1 MARYLTTLTS
11 QTAEPWYDNLKAMK
25 VYIDSSW
32 VSLARL
38 TEKQSMIK
46 KCKKTKIHRRKLQIG
61 YKYANT
67 DVEI

>member
-1 MARYLTTLTS
+1 MACYLTTLTS
-11 QTAEPWYDNLKAMK
+11 QTAEPWYNLKAMK

-46 KCKKTKIHRRKLQIG
+46 KCKKNKIHRRKLQMG